1 MKISVDIVL
10 LPPPEIMD
18 LCFELNKE
26 IVTRGGDITIFDR
39 EKCIPHISML
49 MGVIDQDELWLI
61 IADLNYMAQEICP
74 IDLTIEELL
83 LIQTSLGD
91 NNYSFTL
98 NKPDSLRQLHHTL
111 FSKFFN
117 RLSFDPTLDTI
128 YPDPTPE
135 EVTLWRIRKFA
146 ERSDFTKFSPHIT
159 LGVGGDAELS
169 FVWKREFITSQI
181 GIYHLG
187 NYCTCAKELSRIDL
201 WK

>member
-18 LCFELNKE
+18 LCFELNKG
-26 IVTRGGDITIFDR
+26 IVARGGDITIFDR
-39 EKCIPHISML
+39 ETCIPHISML
-49 MGVIDQDELWLI
+49 MGVMEEEDLPSIM
-61 IADLNYMAQEICP
+61 ADLHRIAQETKP
-74 IDLTIEELL
+74 FDLTIEELL
-83 LIQTSLGD
+83 LTQTPLGD

-135 EVTLWRIRKFA
+135 EVTL
-146 ERSDFTKFSPHIT
+146 
-159 LGVGGDAELS
+159 
-169 FVWKREFITSQI
+169 
-181 GIYHLG
+181 
-187 NYCTCAKELSRIDL
+187 
-201 WK
+201 